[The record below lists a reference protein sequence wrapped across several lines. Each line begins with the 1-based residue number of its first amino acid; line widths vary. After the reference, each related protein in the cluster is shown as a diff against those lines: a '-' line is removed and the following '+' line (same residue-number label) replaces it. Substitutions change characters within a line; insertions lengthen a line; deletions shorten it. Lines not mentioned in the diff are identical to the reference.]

1 MEKENLDILKTIEQ
15 EMDTDVHP
23 FLKMILDNIK
33 AIGVAVFLIV
43 AAVAVYSGMDVYR
56 EKERAKAVSELGLL
70 LETADP
76 AERTQKLESF
86 VASAPSDI
94 RLGARLELAS
104 LYMEQNEFEK
114 AAAVWKNVESESK
127 DQFSVVAALAESRA
141 LMLKNDYAKAVDILV
156 KAQKNADSAM
166 RPMISGAL
174 AFAAE
179 KAGQKDLAIAEYT
192 ALKEAN
198 PGGAEFL
205 DHKIAQLKS

>member
-23 FLKMILDNIK
+23 LLKMILDNIK

-76 AERTQKLESF
+76 AERMQKLESF

-156 KAQKNADSAM
+156 KAQKNAGSAM
-166 RPMISGAL
+166 RPMISSAL

-198 PGGAEFL
+198 PGC
-205 DHKIAQLKS
+205 